1 MKKNE
6 IYEFI
11 KKYWTIALVLKLLWV
26 IILFLV
32 INHLA
37 KSQQTTFDFQS
48 IEVINLDGNKINKNI
63 KTTFIYYPSGFT
75 LISNDYK
82 IYSFLVPGT
91 EFNKLKAVSFV
102 DINQTIKLDTADTMN
117 AIIYQST
124 IRPYQVAQL
133 VGRDEILL
141 KKKDKSSIKF
151 YNLLK

>member
-1 MKKNE
+1 MKREE

-11 KKYWTIALVLKLLWV
+11 KKYWTIALILKIIWV
-26 IILFLV
+26 IVLFLV
-32 INHLA
+32 INHFA
-37 KSQQTTFDFQS
+37 NAQQTTFDFQS
-48 IEVINLDGNKINKNI
+48 IEVVDLDGKQINKNI

-82 IYSFLVPGT
+82 IYSFLVPGI